1 LAKIIV
7 GGRIRVYDD
16 AGNLVE
22 ERDATAEDIIE
33 VLLDKLVNEYVIEGT
48 LTIGNQ
54 TYKFTLRF
62 KKVSG

>member
-1 LAKIIV
+1 MRKIIV

-16 AGNLVE
+16 TGTLVE
-22 ERDATAEDIIE
+22 ERDVTPEDIIE
-33 VLLDKLVNEYVIEGT
+33 ILLDKLVNEYVIEGT

-54 TYKFTLRF
+54 AYMFTLRF